1 MSNEEYADFF
11 HYESRFVRNMHSS
24 RLPKRAT
31 FPNSR
36 SFFTRLPLC
45 PVAAMLGGST
55 GDAMTDSTTLAA
67 EAATLNLPRFSEA
80 EAWRLG
86 SLLVARALAECL
98 PVVINIRTAD
108 RTLFH
113 AALPGSAPLNDL
125 WARRKSATALVF
137 HEPSFLVGTRNRE
150 KGEALSKHGLDPDTH
165 ADHGG
170 AVPVRVAG
178 VGVVAV
184 ATVSGLPQA
193 EDHAMVVAAL
203 RAVQAELG

>member
-1 MSNEEYADFF
+1 M
-11 HYESRFVRNMHSS
+11 
-24 RLPKRAT
+24 
-31 FPNSR
+31 
-36 SFFTRLPLC
+36 
-45 PVAAMLGGST
+45 
-55 GDAMTDSTTLAA
+55 DSTALAA
-67 EAATLNLPRFSEA
+67 EAATLTLPRFAEA

-86 SLLVARALAECL
+86 VLMAERALAQGL
-98 PVVINIRTAD
+98 PVVIDIRTAD

-137 HEPSFLVGTRNRE
+137 QEPSFLVGTRNRE
-150 KGEALSKHGLDPDTH
+150 KSEGLARHGLDPATH

-203 RAVQAELG
+203 RALQAELG